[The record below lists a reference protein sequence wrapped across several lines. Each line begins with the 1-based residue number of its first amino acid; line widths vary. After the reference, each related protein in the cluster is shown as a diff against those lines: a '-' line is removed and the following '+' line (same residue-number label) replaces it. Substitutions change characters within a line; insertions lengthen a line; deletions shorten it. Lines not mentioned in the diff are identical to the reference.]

1 MEWEQQEQ
9 EIFISR
15 GTIDMSQFFL
25 NTGGESGV
33 GNVKSLSDDVG
44 TKVLPDASGNIQI
57 EGQLNEQVGF
67 FATTVAN
74 PATNEIYTNPMSG
87 SRWIVDPLSTTPNPN
102 GTHNN
107 LTSALAVA
115 SPGDTIV
122 LLGGTYTG
130 TFTMPAFVHLSGA
143 GNQMVNFV
151 GSTFIFSLNSLTNFS
166 NLNLTNGTSI
176 KIEGTTPVQ
185 VMLIECN
192 IVANSGTF
200 LTFTNSSNNS
210 FVHILRCYGDISGSS
225 SNILFDMSGVSSF
238 SYLFI
243 SSSTFTNGNDA
254 NDPSQGISTANSGNI
269 YISNST
275 LPTAVTT
282 SGTASMVVSNSDIS
296 AESSLNQTNQ
306 TWYNIGGVGNVPN
319 LFSNCFFASG
329 AGSCMN
335 VNSSA
340 NITNCTFGSS
350 NISVIGGTGTVTIS
364 GISFFGTSS
373 GVTTTNQIIFPM
385 NATNV
390 GTVGQVLTSNGN
402 TSLPSFQNATV
413 SSGNLVLLQ
422 TQTVSSASSIA
433 FTTGITSTYTNYV
446 LLFYDVILSVAQA
459 TMSMEF
465 STNGGSSYLTSGYQS
480 GITFL
485 QFSSPSASF
494 SQVNSTSQFVLII
507 AGPDASST
515 MAGTINIYDLT
526 NGATPKIIGDT
537 ISTDTGSCYWQKTF
551 GKQATGTINAI
562 KIFPSSGN
570 ITSGT
575 FSLYGLVK

>member
-1 MEWEQQEQ
+1 
-9 EIFISR
+9 
-15 GTIDMSQFFL
+15 MSQFFL
-25 NTGGESGV
+25 NTGGESGG

-87 SRWIVDPLSTTPNPN
+87 SRWIVDPLSTTSNPN

-107 LTSALAVA
+107 LTSALASA
-115 SPGDTIV
+115 FPGDTIV

-130 TFTMPAFVHLSGA
+130 TFTMPPSVHLSGA
-143 GNQMVNFV
+143 GNQVVNFV
-151 GSTFIFSLNSLTNFS
+151 GATFIFSSSTLTYLS
-166 NLNLTNGTSI
+166 NLNLDNGTNI
-176 KIEGTTPVQ
+176 LIEGTTPVQ
-185 VMLIECN
+185 VILTECN

-200 LTFTNSSNNS
+200 LNFTNSSNNS
-210 FVHILRCYGDISGSS
+210 LVEFLRCSGDISGSS
-225 SNILFDMSGVSSF
+225 TILFNIAGASAF
-238 SYLFI
+238 SYLFF
-243 SSSTFTNGNDA
+243 SSSTFTNGNNA
-254 NDPSQGISTANSGNI
+254 NNPSLGISTANSGNI

-282 SGTASMVVSNSDIS
+282 SGTASMIVSNSDIS

-329 AGSCMN
+329 TGTCIN
-335 VNSSA
+335 INSSA
-340 NITNCTFGSS
+340 NITNCTFGSA
-350 NISVIGGTGTVTIS
+350 NASVIGGTGTVTIS
-364 GISFFGTSS
+364 GISFFGTSA
-373 GVTTTNQIIFPM
+373 GVTTTNKIIFPM

-413 SSGNLVLLQ
+413 PSGNLVLLQ

-446 LLFYDVILSVAQA
+446 LLFYDVILSVSQA
-459 TMSMEF
+459 TMSMQF

-485 QFSSPSASF
+485 PFDSATASF
-494 SQVNSTSQFVLII
+494 GQSDSTSMFFLVI

-537 ISTDTGSCYWQKTF
+537 ISTDTGNCYWQKTF
-551 GKQATGTINAI
+551 GTQATATINAI